1 MSRRTLREHTFKL
14 IFLNDFH
21 SPEELKAQFELYIM
35 ENELDEQGSEYVI
48 NKTMDIVIHLEDIDK
63 KITSICDN
71 WKINRIGKVELS
83 ILRLAVYEI
92 TYESDIPKNVSIS
105 EAVEL
110 AKKYGGDN
118 SGSFVNGVLA
128 KI

>member
-1 MSRRTLREHTFKL
+1 MSRRVLREHTFKL

-21 SPEELKAQFELYIM
+21 NPEELEQQFQLYAE
-35 ENELDEQGSEYVI
+35 ENELEDEAKEYVI
-48 NKTMDIVIHLEDIDK
+48 NKVKDMVIHLEEIDNK
-63 KITSICDN
+63 LSYICEN

-83 ILRLAVYEI
+83 ILRLAIYEI
-92 TYESDIPKNVSIS
+92 LFEESIPKNVSIS

-110 AKKYGGDN
+110 SKKYGGDN

>member
-1 MSRRTLREHTFKL
+1 MSRRVLREHTFKL

-21 SPEELKAQFELYIM
+21 NPEELEQQFQLYAE
-35 ENELDEQGSEYVI
+35 ENELEDEAKEYVV
-48 NKTMDIVIHLEDIDK
+48 NKVKDMVIHLEEIDNK
-63 KITSICDN
+63 LSSICEN

-83 ILRLAVYEI
+83 ILRLAIYEI
-92 TYESDIPKNVSIS
+92 LFEESIPKNVSIS

-110 AKKYGGDN
+110 SKKYGGDN
-118 SGSFVNGVLA
+118 SSSFVNGVLA

>member
-1 MSRRTLREHTFKL
+1 MSRRSLREHTFKL

-21 SPEELKAQFELYIM
+21 NPEELEQQFELYVE
-35 ENELDEQGSEYVI
+35 ENELEEEAFKYVI
-48 NKTMDIVIHLEDIDK
+48 NKVKDMVIHLEEIDSK
-63 KITSICDN
+63 VSALCEN
-71 WKINRIGKVELS
+71 WKISRIGKVELS

-92 TYESDIPKNVSIS
+92 NYEDDIPKNVSIS

-110 AKKYGGDN
+110 ANKYGGDN
-118 SGSFVNGVLA
+118 SRSFVNGVLA

>member
-1 MSRRTLREHTFKL
+1 MSRRALREHTFKL

-21 SPEELKAQFELYIM
+21 NPEELEQQFQLYAE
-35 ENELDEQGSEYVI
+35 ENELEEVAAEYVL
-48 NKTMDIVIHLEDIDK
+48 NKVKDMVIHLEEIDNK
-63 KITSICDN
+63 VSSICEN
-71 WKINRIGKVELS
+71 WKISRIGKVELS

-92 TYESDIPKNVSIS
+92 NYEDDIPKNVSIS

>member
-1 MSRRTLREHTFKL
+1 MSRRSLREHTFKL

-21 SPEELKAQFELYIM
+21 NPDELEQQIQIYME
-35 ENELDEQGSEYVI
+35 ENELEEESFEYVV
-48 NKTMDIVIHLEDIDK
+48 NKVKDMIIHLTEIDN
-63 KITSICDN
+63 KISQVCEK

-92 TYESDIPKNVSIS
+92 KYENDIPKNVSIS

-110 AKKYGGDN
+110 AKKYGGEN

-128 KI
+128 KV

>member
-1 MSRRTLREHTFKL
+1 MSRRALREHTFKL

-21 SPEELKAQFELYIM
+21 NPEELEQQFQLYAE
-35 ENELDEQGSEYVI
+35 ENELEEEHEEYVL
-48 NKTMDIVIHLEDIDK
+48 NKVKDMVIHLEEIDNK
-63 KITSICDN
+63 VSSICEN
-71 WKINRIGKVELS
+71 WKISRIGKVELS

-92 TYESDIPKNVSIS
+92 SYEDDIPKNVSIS

>member
-1 MSRRTLREHTFKL
+1 MSRRVLREHTFKL

-21 SPEELKAQFELYIM
+21 SPEELEQQFVLYSE
-35 ENELDEQGSEYVI
+35 ENELDDDAKEYVI
-48 NKTMDIVIHLEDIDK
+48 NKVKDMVIHLEEIDNK
-63 KITSICDN
+63 LSSICEN

-83 ILRLAVYEI
+83 ILRLAIYEI
-92 TYESDIPKNVSIS
+92 MYDDSIPKNVSIS

-110 AKKYGGDN
+110 SKKYGGDN

-128 KI
+128 KL